1 MSARW
6 HGYRR
11 SFRLED
17 GDRDDALKTRLND
30 LESLRASLRQQLQ
43 TAASPAPVVRLHP
56 DAATLYAV
64 KVAELQT
71 TLDQPDIR
79 VEAMEVLRTL
89 IEWIVLTP
97 DDQPS
102 RNRRPAA
109 HAGCWPTFF

>member
-17 GDRDDALKTRLND
+17 GDRDDALKIRLND
-30 LESLRASLRQQLQ
+30 LESLQASLRQQLQ